1 MELITTAFALFTLV
15 ALYAAY
21 VTNRRLQNLRSN
33 CFIRNEKNQ
42 FTRWTKADAGTR
54 ARAETTTERTA

>member
-1 MELITTAFALFTLV
+1 MELIATAFALFTLA

-33 CFIRNEKNQ
+33 CFIRNDKNQ

>member
-1 MELITTAFALFTLV
+1 MELITTAFALFTLA

-33 CFIRNEKNQ
+33 CFIRNDKNQ

-54 ARAETTTERTA
+54 ARAETVSAN